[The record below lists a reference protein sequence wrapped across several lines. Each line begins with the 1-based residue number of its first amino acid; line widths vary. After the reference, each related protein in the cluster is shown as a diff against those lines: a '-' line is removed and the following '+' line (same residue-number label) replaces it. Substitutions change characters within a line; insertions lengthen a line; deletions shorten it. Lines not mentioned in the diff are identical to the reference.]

1 MGSEMCI
8 RDRDVFE
15 DEPKGGDTS
24 YQGPF
29 SKVEG
34 FYGTHH
40 IGASTAQAQQA
51 IGDEV
56 ARVLRVWLRTGEAV
70 NCVNRGPRSP
80 AKGQLIVQHLDRV
93 GVLAGVLNVLSE
105 ADINVKEMQNTIF
118 GDTGSAVATITLGT
132 EPGLAVLNTVKSN
145 CDHLLGL
152 QWIPTQADETE

>member
-1 MGSEMCI
+1 
-8 RDRDVFE
+8 
-15 DEPKGGDTS
+15 
-24 YQGPF
+24 
-29 SKVEG
+29 
-34 FYGTHH
+34 
-40 IGASTAQAQQA
+40 
-51 IGDEV
+51 
-56 ARVLRVWLRTGEAV
+56 
-70 NCVNRGPRSP
+70 
-80 AKGQLIVQHLDRV
+80 VQHLDRV